1 MAHRRL
7 LKYYR
12 KKRCDNKKP
21 VGGREKGHNPTKNIA
36 GKDELYILAIATTIN
51 QESCTA
57 VAVGYEICR
66 DLNGVTLG
74 GTEPPHLIIIPPFVG
89 RISHSSGEVVCP
101 KIDDGMEVVDE
112 MLTG

>member
-1 MAHRRL
+1 MIVC
-7 LKYYR
+7 R
-12 KKRCDNKKP
+12 KKKDAITRNP
-21 VGGREKGHNPTKNIA
+21 WGVGKGANPAKNIA